1 MRCRGFIYR
10 ILFNLTRGSFMASPN
25 QEGAATSILKMVLE
39 SNPGLFPQI
48 KTVEEAKAVGEC
60 VTALRAA
67 ILAGV
72 IAQS

>member
-1 MRCRGFIYR
+1 
-10 ILFNLTRGSFMASPN
+10 MASPN